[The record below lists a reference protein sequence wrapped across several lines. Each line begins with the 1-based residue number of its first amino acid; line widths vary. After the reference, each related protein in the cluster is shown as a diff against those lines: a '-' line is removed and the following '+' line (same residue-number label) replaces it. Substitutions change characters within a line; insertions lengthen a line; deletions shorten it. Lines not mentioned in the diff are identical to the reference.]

1 MANHHGA
8 QSGFHRPPL
17 RRQPLLR
24 RLPRTALGTGAAR
37 AASARHTVPRCPRL
51 TRPPGTSSR
60 ATPPSCACP
69 DQRAERNATSPT
81 ASALHRHTQTNSEVP
96 WPSPE
101 GTTAVP
107 RTDMPPTSPPLCPR
121 GKGKADP
128 VLPAAPRSP
137 PSHSPGSRCPHAFKA
152 PDLPRCSA
160 TSTGTSHC
168 LSPRGPL
175 GCPTAP
181 SWETWLRPAFEGW
194 WLWIKES

>member
-8 QSGFHRPPL
+8 QSGFHRPPP

-24 RLPRTALGTGAAR
+24 RLPRTALGTGAAG
-37 AASARHTVPRCPRL
+37 AASARRTVPRCPRL
-51 TRPPGTSSR
+51 MRPPGMSSG

-81 ASALHRHTQTNSEVP
+81 APALHRHAQTNSEVP
-96 WPSPE
+96 WSSPE

-107 RTDMPPTSPPLCPR
+107 STDIPPTSPPLCPR
-121 GKGKADP
+121 GNGEP
-128 VLPAAPRSP
+128 IPCQQHPNLLPAIVQAPN
-137 PSHSPGSRCPHAFKA
+137 
-152 PDLPRCSA
+152 LPRCSA
-160 TSTGTSHC
+160 TSTGTGHC
-168 LSPRGPL
+168 PSPRGPL